1 MIQYIKELYYT
12 YKNGITNLIYYF
24 KFIYGIWHVD
34 YEYFFDFMILFFTK
48 LGKRIEKSNEEN
60 ESKQN
65 KVDDINYL
73 ISLIN
78 SYKNYDLSQYGYVYG
93 EINFTETEDGKR
105 YIIDSNLTEEEKEK
119 NSLIVKEDNERK
131 ENQFKE
137 IFNIIM
143 YGKKSKG
150 ITSWWV

>member
-1 MIQYIKELYYT
+1 MIDRIKDFYYT
-12 YKNGITNLIYYF
+12 TKNGIKNLIYYF

-48 LGKRIEKSNEEN
+48 LGKRIEKSYEED
-60 ESKQN
+60 ESRQN

-78 SYKNYDLSQYGYVYG
+78 SYKDYDLKPYGYVYG
-93 EINFTETEDGKR
+93 ELKFNKTVDGKL
-105 YIIDSNLTEEEKEK
+105 YIIDNNLTEEQKEK

-137 IFNIIM
+137 IFQIIT